1 MTSKSIWG
9 TCTFS
14 KSYAP
19 EDNEVKSQILQ
30 VLKDIGKTGLEQKE
44 NLTKLDDIH
53 KMHLR
58 WQTYSAEAFRSEAIA
73 WQSILSKFASLLL
86 YNFCFLHFCHSFPSK
101 CINSFVIIIGEGG
114 DEAAFDN
121 EADVTP
127 QMKIKQQLDS
137 RS

>member
-1 MTSKSIWG
+1 MPAK
-9 TCTFS
+9 
-14 KSYAP
+14 
-19 EDNEVKSQILQ
+19 
-30 VLKDIGKTGLEQKE
+30 
-44 NLTKLDDIH
+44 
-53 KMHLR
+53 
-58 WQTYSAEAFRSEAIA
+58 
-73 WQSILSKFASLLL
+73 ASLVSLVL
-86 YNFCFLHFCHSFPSK
+86 FFFNIFVSSLFVILFLKK